1 MRQNICFWYLPMML
15 RMPRTAY
22 MYILQVST
30 RSYPKA
36 IARFVDN
43 MFITSI
49 TVCAALFKLGP
60 L

>member
-1 MRQNICFWYLPMML
+1 MRQNSCFWYLPMML

-30 RSYPKA
+30 RSTQKRQHDLST
-36 IARFVDN
+36 I

-49 TVCAALFKLGP
+49 TVCAALFKLRP